1 MGRIDLDR
9 ASGLGQ
15 TLLDYCAFDQYTRA
29 VALLDT
35 PGAHVRVACDNCR
48 VADAEVCCLRE
59 TGNAARKLAVE
70 KLKRAG
76 WHHDPARTRD
86 RYDGQTIGGGRWY
99 CPSCRGNRNL

>member
-1 MGRIDLDR
+1 M
-9 ASGLGQ
+9 AM
-15 TLLDYCAFDQYTRA
+15 
-29 VALLDT
+29 LDT
-35 PGAHVRVACDNCR
+35 QGAHVRVQCDNCR

-59 TGNAARKLAVE
+59 VGNAARKLAVE
-70 KLKRAG
+70 KFKRAG